1 MYKLMC
7 RKKNIRIS
15 ATETM
20 SVRDIVFEDIKAQ
33 GKTRYFDT
41 KEEANNVAVVMNTQ
55 PDNSDWIIFACEV
68 EDVTND

>member
-7 RKKNIRIS
+7 RKKNIHIS

-20 SVRDIVFEDIKAQ
+20 SVSNIMFEDIKAQ

-41 KEEANNVAVVMNTQ
+41 KEEANEVAIVMNTQ
-55 PDNSDWIIFACEV
+55 PDNSDWIIFVCEV
-68 EDVTND
+68 EGVTND